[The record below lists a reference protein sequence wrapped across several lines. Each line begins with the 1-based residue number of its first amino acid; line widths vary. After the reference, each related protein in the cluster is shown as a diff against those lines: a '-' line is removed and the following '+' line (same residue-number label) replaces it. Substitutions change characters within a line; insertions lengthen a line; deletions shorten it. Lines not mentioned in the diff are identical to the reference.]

1 MLAVIACRLLGT
13 CCYFLEGP
21 DCLLLFP
28 HMSWWLLDACWIT
41 PQAPCSTT
49 CVTQFSW
56 KSWTNHHLERNGKI
70 WHNFLNSMANFATPN
85 FTCSQLSSPLPP
97 PVGLLPCATKC
108 ALQKNKSSTKHVF
121 FHWSSKDEKG
131 TQPSLT
137 TSVGYY

>member
-41 PQAPCSTT
+41 PQAPYSTT
-49 CVTQFSW
+49 CVTEFSW

-70 WHNFLNSMANFATPN
+70 WHNFLNSMATFGTLLLCQILPL
-85 FTCSQLSSPLPP
+85 QISPVSNCHP
-97 PVGLLPCATKC
+97 
-108 ALQKNKSSTKHVF
+108 
-121 FHWSSKDEKG
+121 
-131 TQPSLT
+131 PSLPR
-137 TSVGYY
+137 